1 MRSVFQEVIWLSIFS
16 GAILLLCP
24 EGGVKRVLSVL
35 CTPALAL
42 SVLPAARELNTTC
55 EAAAVR
61 QEPMPEQ
68 IEAQGEAASQQLQQL
83 FIQSELETY
92 VTDKA
97 AALGIG
103 DLQMQIETRQNTDSL
118 WIPWASVIASA
129 LEPWQKEALGE
140 MLQEDLGIPPER
152 QNWNEYR
159 MEE

>member
-1 MRSVFQEVIWLSIFS
+1 MRSVFQEVIWLSVFS

-35 CTPALAL
+35 CTTALAL
-42 SVLPAARELNTTC
+42 SVLPAARELNTTW

-129 LEPWQKEALGE
+129 LEP
-140 MLQEDLGIPPER
+140 
-152 QNWNEYR
+152 
-159 MEE
+159 